1 MSFRYAC
8 RIGMSAAKIRPQ
20 SARSTRA
27 SQNAFVKPSS
37 TRITVLAIP
46 PRISAVVRLRKS
58 PRIQGAAYP
67 PAICAPATIAAA
79 SPATAYASGSP

>member
-1 MSFRYAC
+1 MSFRYAW

-37 TRITVLAIP
+37 TRITVARP
-46 PRISAVVRLRKS
+46 PRISAVVRRKS

-79 SPATAYASGSP
+79 SPATA